1 MQYLLPKLMGM
12 LVAFIA
18 CGELWGASLPKGP
31 GKQVAVFIPLCDN
44 EHQGI
49 APVPPGIG
57 KGDDLTGNL
66 YWGCGEALPKQ
77 LRASKSWQKPQ
88 AFREY
93 DGRPA
98 AVLEAQVCTHSDLS
112 ATLYIFAYR
121 GDSIRSCQEDFEAA
135 LISGQYALVA
145 FSGHNALM
153 DYEAE
158 EPQPNKDTAA
168 ADSIVLCCLSR
179 EYFEPRLQRLG
190 SRPVLLTRQL
200 MYPAGAV
207 MLAAIEAWLHTPRD
221 VSAIRA
227 AAGKTYAA
235 NQRISQ
241 RAALSIFADLQ
252 K

>member
-18 CGELWGASLPKGP
+18 CGELWGASLPKGS

-57 KGDDLTGNL
+57 KGDDLAGNL
-66 YWGCGEALPKQ
+66 YWGCEEALPKQ
-77 LRASKSWQKPQ
+77 LRTSKVWQKPQ
-88 AFREY
+88 AFRDY
-93 DGRPA
+93 DERPA
-98 AVLEAQVCTHSDLS
+98 AVLEAQVCTRSDLA

-135 LISGQYALVA
+135 LISGQYDLVA

-158 EPQPNKDTAA
+158 EPPPNESTPA

-179 EYFEPRLQRLG
+179 EYFEPRLRLLG

-200 MYPAGAV
+200 MYPAGSV
-207 MLAAIEAWLHTPRD
+207 MLAAIESWLHTPRD

-227 AAGKTYAA
+227 AAGKAYAA